1 MGAQQFECVVSAPM
15 FRRAMAA
22 ISKDECRYYLNGVYV
37 EPCEAGGV
45 ILVSTDG
52 RRMIVIRDRKGY
64 APNGPGIVSLNKDMT
79 RALSAKSWNLPSWMG
94 ALTGKGPK
102 ARFLAV
108 RGSRAAVVET
118 TLSTE
123 GEVDHGELLAMA
135 DTPGPL
141 VGAYQWVG
149 ALIDG
154 TYPDWRKVVGKPAIG
169 KPTGFVNMDLVAPIS
184 SALEGATPDGRIGPK
199 GVRLVP
205 TEGDTDN
212 SRPIFVMPLDSQ
224 VEGFGIVMPLRD
236 HGYSAK
242 PAVLPQWLDRGLAE
256 EAA

>member
-1 MGAQQFECVVSAPM
+1 MTGSFECVVSAPM

-22 ISKDECRYYLNGVYV
+22 ISKNETRYYLNGVYV

-52 RRMIVIRDRKGY
+52 RRMIVLRDRAGS
-64 APNGPGIVSLNKDMT
+64 APNGPGIVSLNKEMT
-79 RALSAKSWNLPSWMG
+79 RALTAKSWNLPSWMG

-102 ARFLAV
+102 ARFIAV
-108 RGSRAAVVET
+108 KGTRAAVVET
-118 TLSTE
+118 ALSTE
-123 GEVDHGELLAMA
+123 GEADHSALLEMA
-135 DTPGPL
+135 ESPGPL
-141 VGAYQWVG
+141 VAAYQWVG
-149 ALIDG
+149 VLIDG
-154 TYPDWRKVVGKPAIG
+154 AYPDWRKVIGKPAIG
-169 KPTGFVNMDLVAPIS
+169 ETVGFLNMELVTPIS
-184 SALEGATPDGRIGPK
+184 SALEGATPNGRVGPK

-212 SRPIFVMPLDSQ
+212 SAPVFVIPLDSA

-236 HGYSAK
+236 HGAAK
-242 PAVLPQWLDRGLAE
+242 RAVNVPEWINRATAK